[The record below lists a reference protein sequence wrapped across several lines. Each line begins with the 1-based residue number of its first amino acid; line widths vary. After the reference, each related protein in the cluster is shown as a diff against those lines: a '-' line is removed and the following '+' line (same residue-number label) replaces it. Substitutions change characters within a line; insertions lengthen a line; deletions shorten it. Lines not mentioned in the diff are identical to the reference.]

1 MLVSISV
8 ICCARQKDFDALPP
22 YHTHRTGGTAETAV
36 GPQIW
41 RPGFKSSRWKLLW
54 CDVMMQQIKKRF
66 HSQWREPWRGV
77 TLSPQRSSTTDLSC
91 NPGFKLVGGYNWRYT
106 SKRTSSKMQESNQWR
121 ESKKMERIRKSRTNR
136 PRKKLKT
143 RKRKN
148 MVKKGLRIRKPNTEV
163 EDGEKEKRKLKVLS
177 THRRFKVM
185 WSDAVCFF
193 LYLL

>member
-1 MLVSISV
+1 
-8 ICCARQKDFDALPP
+8 
-22 YHTHRTGGTAETAV
+22 
-36 GPQIW
+36 
-41 RPGFKSSRWKLLW
+41 
-54 CDVMMQQIKKRF
+54 
-66 HSQWREPWRGV
+66 
-77 TLSPQRSSTTDLSC
+77 
-91 NPGFKLVGGYNWRYT
+91 
-106 SKRTSSKMQESNQWR
+106 MQESNQWR

-185 WSDAVCFF
+185 WSDAVSFF